1 MRQQQ
6 VRRRPAPTVGPELAS
21 EEPPPA
27 ALPRVAELATR
38 VLTDIDEVLATA

>member
-6 VRRRPAPTVGPELAS
+6 VRRRSARTVGAELVT

-27 ALPRVAELATR
+27 PLRRVAEVAAR
-38 VLTDIDEVLATA
+38 VLRDIDEVLATA

>member
-6 VRRRPAPTVGPELAS
+6 VRRRPARTVGAELVT

-27 ALPRVAELATR
+27 PLPSVAELAAR
-38 VLTDIDEVLATA
+38 VLVDIDEVLATA

>member
-6 VRRRPAPTVGPELAS
+6 VRRRPARTVAAELVT

-27 ALPRVAELATR
+27 PLCRVADVASR
-38 VLTDIDEVLATA
+38 VLQDIDEVLATA

>member
-6 VRRRPAPTVGPELAS
+6 VRRRPARTVGAELVT

-27 ALPRVAELATR
+27 PPPPVAELATR
-38 VLTDIDEVLATA
+38 VLVDIDEVLATA

>member
-6 VRRRPAPTVGPELAS
+6 VRRRPARTVGAELAS

-27 ALPRVAELATR
+27 PLPPAAELATR
-38 VLTDIDEVLATA
+38 VLTDIDEVLATG

>member
-6 VRRRPAPTVGPELAS
+6 ARRRPARTVGAELVT

-27 ALPRVAELATR
+27 PLRRVADVAAR
-38 VLTDIDEVLATA
+38 VLQDIDEVLATA

>member
-1 MRQQQ
+1 M
-6 VRRRPAPTVGPELAS
+6 P

-27 ALPRVAELATR
+27 PLLRVAELATR

>member
-6 VRRRPAPTVGPELAS
+6 VRRRPARTVGAELAT

-27 ALPRVAELATR
+27 PLRRVAELAAR
-38 VLTDIDEVLATA
+38 VLSDIDEVLTSA

>member
-6 VRRRPAPTVGPELAS
+6 VRRRPARMVGAELAP

-27 ALPRVAELATR
+27 PLRRVAEVATR
-38 VLTDIDEVLATA
+38 VLRDIDEVLATA

>member
-6 VRRRPAPTVGPELAS
+6 VRRRPARTVGAEPAT

-27 ALPRVAELATR
+27 PLRRVAELATR
-38 VLTDIDEVLATA
+38 MLRDIDEVLATA

>member
-6 VRRRPAPTVGPELAS
+6 VRRRPARTVGAEHAS

-27 ALPRVAELATR
+27 PLPAAAELAAR
-38 VLTDIDEVLATA
+38 VLRDIDAVLATA

>member
-6 VRRRPAPTVGPELAS
+6 VRRRPARTVGAELVT

-27 ALPRVAELATR
+27 PLPPVADLATR
-38 VLTDIDEVLATA
+38 VLVDIDEVLATA

>member
-6 VRRRPAPTVGPELAS
+6 VRRRPARLVGAELAT

-27 ALPRVAELATR
+27 PLRRVAELATR
-38 VLTDIDEVLATA
+38 VLRDIDEVLATA